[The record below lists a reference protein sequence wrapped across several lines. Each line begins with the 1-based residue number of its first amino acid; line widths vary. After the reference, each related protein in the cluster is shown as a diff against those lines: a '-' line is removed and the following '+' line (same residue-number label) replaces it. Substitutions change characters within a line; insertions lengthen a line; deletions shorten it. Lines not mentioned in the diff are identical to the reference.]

1 MYAKHFLKMLLAL
14 FGMAIIGV
22 CGLVLANHY
31 AKAGGSANTIQSST
45 AIEAK

>member
-1 MYAKHFLKMLLAL
+1 MYAKHFFKMLLAL
-14 FGMAIIGV
+14 FGMAVIGV

-31 AKAGGSANTIQSST
+31 SKTGVSTTVQSST